1 MGTTGTITGV
11 SRFLREQAKAVT
23 IVGLQPE
30 EGSSIP
36 GIRRWPA
43 EYMPGIF
50 RAQLVDQ
57 VLDIHQ
63 REAENTMRELAVRE
77 GIFCGVSSGGAV
89 AGAIAGGAGKPGCRS
104 GGRDYLRSRRSLSVY
119 RRLSPLVPPACFGRR
134 PDAAT
139 GHCQVPSSDAARG
152 RENRR
157 PRHSGQNSGNL
168 VREKKMKILLVDD
181 DVELGTMLS
190 QYLIAEGFETQ
201 LVLTG
206 SAGIEGALSGHYTAM
221 ILDIM
226 LPDMSGIDVLRQV
239 RQNSRLPVIMLT
251 AKGDNIDRVIGLEM
265 GADDYV
271 PKPCYPRELVARL
284 RAVLRRFEDQAPVPD
299 KKEVLRWGDLSLNP
313 ATRITEWQGKAFDLT
328 ASEFNL
334 LDLLLRAP
342 DRVVSKDELS
352 EKGLGRPREAYDR
365 SVDVHISNIRQKL
378 AALTADSVNIETVRS
393 IGYRIR

>member
-1 MGTTGTITGV
+1 
-11 SRFLREQAKAVT
+11 
-23 IVGLQPE
+23 
-30 EGSSIP
+30 
-36 GIRRWPA
+36 
-43 EYMPGIF
+43 
-50 RAQLVDQ
+50 
-57 VLDIHQ
+57 
-63 REAENTMRELAVRE
+63 
-77 GIFCGVSSGGAV
+77 
-89 AGAIAGGAGKPGCRS
+89 
-104 GGRDYLRSRRSLSVY
+104 
-119 RRLSPLVPPACFGRR
+119 
-134 PDAAT
+134 
-139 GHCQVPSSDAARG
+139 
-152 RENRR
+152 
-157 PRHSGQNSGNL
+157 
-168 VREKKMKILLVDD
+168 MKILLVDD
-181 DVELGTMLS
+181 DLELGTMLS
-190 QYLIAEGFETQ
+190 QYLIAEGFDAQ

-206 SAGIEGALSGHYTAM
+206 SAGVEGALSGNYTAM

-284 RAVLRRFEDQAPVPD
+284 RAVLRRFEDQTPLPD

-334 LDLLLRAP
+334 LDLLMRAP

-378 AALTADSVNIETVRS
+378 AALTADNVNIETVRS